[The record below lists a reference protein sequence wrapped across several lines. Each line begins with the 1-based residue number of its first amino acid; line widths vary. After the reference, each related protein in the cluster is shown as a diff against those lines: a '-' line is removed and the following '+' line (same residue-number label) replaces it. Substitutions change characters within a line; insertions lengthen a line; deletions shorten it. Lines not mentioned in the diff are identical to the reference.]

1 VSLRDNIRQIR
12 RYPMDTTEQ
21 SAKQSRAR
29 RRPSWPRILSRRL
42 PSGNWSYKID
52 VLVDGNRIYES
63 FKTESEAITR
73 AWEMFQDRQATG
85 KAGFGLSMPQRVE
98 AANCFKVLAGYPGA
112 KLADAV
118 DYYVNRK
125 LQFRESPSVA
135 EGVEKIV
142 AEITGRRSKRTVD
155 NVRCRW
161 RKFAEDFGGRAFTE
175 IEADEITA
183 WLDRVAHH
191 PETRHNY
198 RRQVVALFKLAIGKK
213 WCQDNPAMDSRK
225 DDRMPP
231 EPHVFKVDELARVL
245 EHADEYGLLPY
256 IVLGTFCGIRVSEL
270 VRLDWSK
277 VDYQERAVT
286 VEAATTKTKT
296 RRVVS
301 LNDTAAAWLQPHIK
315 RSGLV
320 VGAEALR
327 ERLFDLR
334 KSAGM
339 KRWPTN
345 IMRHSFGSY
354 ALAQWQDV
362 AKVSYQMGNAPAV
375 CRRHYEQVV
384 KKSEAT
390 RFWALRPS
398 GDAAGKIV
406 PMQQAVK

>member
-1 VSLRDNIRQIR
+1 
-12 RYPMDTTEQ
+12 MDTTEQ
-21 SAKQSRAR
+21 PEKQSRTR
-29 RRPSWPRILSRRL
+29 RKSSWPKILSRRL

-52 VLVDGNRIYES
+52 VLVDGTRIYES
-63 FKTESEAITR
+63 FKTEGEAITR

-85 KAGFGLSMPQRVE
+85 KAGFALSMPQRVE
-98 AANCFKVLAGYPGA
+98 AANCFKMLADYPGV
-112 KLADAV
+112 KLPDAV
-118 DYYVNRK
+118 AYYIARK
-125 LQFRESPSVA
+125 LQFREAPTVA
-135 EGVEKIV
+135 EGIEKIV

-155 NVRCRW
+155 NLRCRW
-161 RKFAEDFGGRAFTE
+161 RKFAEDFGARSFTE

-198 RRQVVALFKLAIGKK
+198 RRQIVALFKLATGKK

-231 EPHVFKVDELARVL
+231 EPQVFKVEELARL
-245 EHADEYGLLPY
+245 LTHADDHRLLPY

-286 VEAATTKTKT
+286 IEAATTKTKT

-301 LNDTAAAWLQPHIK
+301 LNDTAAAWLHPYIK
-315 RSGLV
+315 RAGPV
-320 VGAEALR
+320 VETVALR
-327 ERLFDLR
+327 ERLLDLR
-334 KSAGM
+334 KAVGM
-339 KRWPTN
+339 KRWHTN

-362 AKVSYQMGNAPAV
+362 ARVSYQMGNAPAV

-384 KKSEAT
+384 KKSDASK
-390 RFWALRPS
+390 FWSLLP
-398 GDAAGKIV
+398 AADVDEKVIA
-406 PMQQAVK
+406 MKQAHG